1 MRARVSGAVAAA
13 LLCAAAGPLAA
24 QRTLEIQSFHSDILV
39 RRSGTLSITET
50 IRVHFTGS
58 WNGLLRSVPVE
69 YDTGYGTNY
78 TLRLELESATD
89 ERGGELRFES
99 ERQGRSRVFRVW
111 VPGAT
116 DATRTIVLR
125 YRVTNGLRFFD
136 EHDELYWNVTGDES
150 EYPIASASARVLL
163 PEQAAGMRAAAYT
176 GAHGSR
182 ESNARITEVANS
194 VEFQTLSPLGF
205 REGLT
210 IVVGWNPGVVA
221 RPSTFDRM
229 KNVLLSNVV
238 LGIPLLAFGVML
250 SLWRR
255 HGRDPRLR
263 SIAPRYEP
271 PADLTPAEVGTLVDA
286 TPDMRDVTA
295 TIVDLAVRGYLTIEE
310 TREEQLFGLFSSQ
323 DYAFH
328 ARRPRPEWGALKAH
342 ERELLDALFKGGRD
356 TVRSSDLENSFYKE
370 LPGITRHLRAAL
382 VEDGHYLH
390 HPNTVRGAFAAIGV
404 AIGALVALGGG
415 LLTERMLGH
424 GGGAA
429 VIAGVLTAVVIIGFG
444 MAMPARTVRGTRV
457 LESLLGFEEFL
468 RRVESDRFERV
479 IKTPELFEK
488 YLPFAMALG
497 VEKNWSTAFDDI
509 YATPPEWYH
518 GSSPHGFRCHAFAGN
533 LSRMATVTAGAMQSA
548 PRSSS
553 SSSGFGGGG
562 GGGFSGGGFG
572 GGGVGGF

>member
-1 MRARVSGAVAAA
+1 MPGRVSGAVAVA
-13 LLCAAAGPLAA
+13 LLCTVAAPLAA
-24 QRTLEIQSFHSDILV
+24 QRTLEIQRFHSDILV
-39 RRSGTLSITET
+39 RRNGTLAITET
-50 IRVHFTGS
+50 IEVHFTGS

-89 ERGGELRFES
+89 ESGGELRIES
-99 ERQGRSRVFRVW
+99 ERAGRSRIFRVW

-116 DATRTIVLR
+116 DATRTVVLR
-125 YRVTNGLRFFD
+125 YRVANGLRFFD

-150 EYPIASASARVLL
+150 EFPIASASARVLL
-163 PEQAAGMRAAAYT
+163 PEQASGIRAAAYT
-176 GAHGSR
+176 GAYGSR
-182 ESNARITEVANS
+182 ESDARITQVANS
-194 VEFQTLSPLGF
+194 VEFRTLSPLGF

-210 IVVGWNPGVVA
+210 IVVGWNPGAVT
-221 RPSTFDRM
+221 RPSKFDRV
-229 KNVLLSNVV
+229 KHVLLSNIV
-238 LGIPLLAFGVML
+238 LAVPLLAFGVML
-250 SLWRR
+250 TLWRR

-263 SIAPRYEP
+263 PIAPQYEP
-271 PADLTPAEVGTLVDA
+271 PAHLTPAEVGTLVDA

-328 ARRPRPEWGALKAH
+328 TRKPRAEWSALKPH
-342 ERELLDALFKGGRD
+342 ERELLEALFRGGRD
-356 TVRSSDLENSFYKE
+356 TVRSSQLENSFYQD

-404 AIGALVALGGG
+404 AAGALVALGGG
-415 LLTERMLGH
+415 LLAGRVLGQ

-429 VIAGVLTAVVIIGFG
+429 VIAGVLTAAVVIGFG
-444 MAMPARTVRGTRV
+444 MAMPARTVRGTRT

-497 VEKNWSTAFDDI
+497 VEKNWSTAFDEI
-509 YATPPEWYH
+509 YATPPDWYR
-518 GSSPHGFRCHAFAGN
+518 GASPHGFRCHAFAGN
-533 LSRMATVTAGAMQSA
+533 LGRMSTVTAGAMQSA